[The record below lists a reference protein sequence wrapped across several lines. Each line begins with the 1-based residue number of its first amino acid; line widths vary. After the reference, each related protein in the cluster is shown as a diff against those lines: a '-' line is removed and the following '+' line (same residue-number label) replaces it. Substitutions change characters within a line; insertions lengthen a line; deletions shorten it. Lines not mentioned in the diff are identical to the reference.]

1 MNALMIDPDALRRT
15 QHRLHD
21 ARQHLR
27 RLRVTT
33 GRIALI
39 DEIARAEHSVDELSR
54 RIATILSSPLLLDPP
69 RRTAM
74 LLATIDDWIADRKWW
89 ARSTTHDS
97 TPIDPVVSMMAADIS
112 TRDALI
118 DSIVVDGT
126 HRLSAL
132 LFGATDIAKVRD
144 LCLRAIDPRS
154 VNPDVA
160 RTRIEAVAAAV
171 FAEPGERATIS
182 GARLDVVALKRR
194 RSDLRELLGMMA
206 APWVLHFTGL
216 ASRWGGNPESGRDL
230 LHRIADHDAAAVRV
244 RDGLVPAIEDAFR
257 DMPSGH
263 DERMSRIDEIAF
275 AVGASTEILRR
286 VDVEGAHRAAS
297 TRSALLSIP
306 GHLPLGLS
314 WPASLAIGAATSVV
328 AGRTDSRH
336 DVEERSTRTE
346 HDDRERLARVAANSA
361 RRAAIEDGLMNA
373 DATHVPADVRVQ
385 IQHAADAISNA
396 ADRGDAFGAR

>member
-1 MNALMIDPDALRRT
+1 MNTLVIDPDALRRA
-15 QHRLHD
+15 QHRLHE
-21 ARQHLR
+21 ANQHLR
-27 RLRVTT
+27 RLRATPVRYAVV
-33 GRIALI
+33 G
-39 DEIARAEHSVDELSR
+39 EIARAEGMVHELSR
-54 RIATILSSPLLLDPP
+54 RIAGILSSPLLLDPP
-69 RRTAM
+69 RRTAV
-74 LLATIDDWIADRKWW
+74 LTSTIDDWIADRKWW
-89 ARSTTHDS
+89 ARSTTRDS
-97 TPIDPVVSMMAADIS
+97 TPIDPVVSMMAADMS

-118 DSIVVDGT
+118 DSIMADGT

-144 LCLRAIDPRS
+144 LCLRATDPRS

-182 GARLDVVALKRR
+182 GARLDVAALERR
-194 RSDLRELLGMMA
+194 RDDLRELLGMMA

-263 DERMSRIDEIAF
+263 DERMTRIDEIAF

-286 VDVEGAHRAAS
+286 VDVDAAHRAAS

-314 WPASLAIGAATSVV
+314 WPAGLALGAATSVV
-328 AGRTDSRH
+328 AGRLDSRH
-336 DVEERSTRTE
+336 DVEERSARTE
-346 HDDRERLARVAANSA
+346 HDDRERLARVAENSA
-361 RRAAIEDGLMNA
+361 RRAAVEDGLMNA

-385 IQHAADAISNA
+385 IQHAADAVSNA
-396 ADRGDAFGAR
+396 ADRGDEFAAR